1 MAKFGIVALIMGVFI
16 ASVSA
21 SVTSNTFDAYGLDT
35 VAGVN
40 TYLRTS
46 QTAPNASVVFDV
58 KKPDGDIVSVSAVT
72 NTNGVAQAEFTDYH
86 TRISGQYAVVGHFE
100 GSSSVGGV
108 NVFDVLPG
116 DVSVASSTVFPAD
129 QVIRSTSERASL
141 MVSLKDDYGNPIS
154 DHVVTV
160 VSSSSHDSVSPI
172 SAMTDDS
179 GQAEF
184 YVSSDVSG
192 TTTYT
197 VYDSTSDV
205 VLDSR
210 AKVLYVIDG
219 TQVLDNYSVNPE
231 QYFYAASGNGGLSI
245 DSFEFA
251 EITPSITVGSSVS
264 FKLSSWDAS
273 SQVVEDYN
281 GTVRFSV
288 DGGNSFYAN
297 LPDDYAFVESD
308 LGEHTFSLSTSFLQ
322 EGSYSVKA
330 QDLNDPTILGEQ
342 AFIVTAGG
350 AAPSSSSILVSNPV
364 SGTYSNPIQ
373 VISGT
378 ADAGVELKIFDN
390 DLEIANLTAELDGSF
405 SFTTGILADGAHSI
419 YVASVNDIGTII
431 DTSDIIAFTVDTAS
445 PDVGQITLSPD
456 SNVSPGTVV
465 TASIST
471 GENLSQAAVIVN
483 GSIYEMQ
490 ANPDGGY
497 STSFPVPIEFGDYN
511 IDLVTVDALGNE
523 SRVDSATLLSV
534 GVFNNEDALVP
545 DVVNLVALSDDH
557 RVTLTWSA
565 PEASVNTV
573 KNYRVYFGLNPAQLT
588 EAVDTMTSANT
599 WYIPNLKNGVE
610 YFFAVVAVDELGN
623 VSEHFSNIVSSTP
636 NPLVVDVV
644 DPDVEQGTAGSD
656 ALEEME
662 SDVSETGPE
671 VLWLL
676 LAALAGGYFYNRSL
690 ARRAEVKGICDSYEN
705 IIGETRDINKK
716 IRDSLFK

>member
-1 MAKFGIVALIMGVFI
+1 M
-16 ASVSA
+16 
-21 SVTSNTFDAYGLDT
+21 
-35 VAGVN
+35 
-40 TYLRTS
+40 
-46 QTAPNASVVFDV
+46 
-58 KKPDGDIVSVSAVT
+58 
-72 NTNGVAQAEFTDYH
+72 
-86 TRISGQYAVVGHFE
+86 
-100 GSSSVGGV
+100 
-108 NVFDVLPG
+108 
-116 DVSVASSTVFPAD
+116 
-129 QVIRSTSERASL
+129 
-141 MVSLKDDYGNPIS
+141 
-154 DHVVTV
+154 
-160 VSSSSHDSVSPI
+160 
-172 SAMTDDS
+172 
-179 GQAEF
+179 
-184 YVSSDVSG
+184 
-192 TTTYT
+192 
-197 VYDSTSDV
+197 
-205 VLDSR
+205 
-210 AKVLYVIDG
+210 
-219 TQVLDNYSVNPE
+219 
-231 QYFYAASGNGGLSI
+231 
-245 DSFEFA
+245 
-251 EITPSITVGSSVS
+251 
-264 FKLSSWDAS
+264 
-273 SQVVEDYN
+273 
-281 GTVRFSV
+281 
-288 DGGNSFYAN
+288 
-297 LPDDYAFVESD
+297 
-308 LGEHTFSLSTSFLQ
+308 
-322 EGSYSVKA
+322 
-330 QDLNDPTILGEQ
+330 
-342 AFIVTAGG
+342 
-350 AAPSSSSILVSNPV
+350 
-364 SGTYSNPIQ
+364 
-373 VISGT
+373 
-378 ADAGVELKIFDN
+378 
-390 DLEIANLTAELDGSF
+390 TAELDGSF